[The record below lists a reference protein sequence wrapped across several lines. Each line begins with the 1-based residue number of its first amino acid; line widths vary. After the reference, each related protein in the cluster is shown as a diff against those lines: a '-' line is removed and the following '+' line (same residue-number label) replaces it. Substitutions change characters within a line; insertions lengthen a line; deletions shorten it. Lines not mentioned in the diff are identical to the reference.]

1 MEYAFLDTN
10 VILRYLLRDD
20 ELKAQHCLK
29 LLEKAERRDINLL
42 TTDLVIAE
50 LVWVL
55 ESPVTYNLPGDKIR
69 DLLLPIILLPGLKLP
84 GKKLY
89 RRIFELYVD
98 QEIAF
103 IDAFNAIHMQK
114 QGLSQIYS
122 YDSDFDRVA
131 GISRVEPLRAI
142 LEIDKQL

>member
-20 ELKAQHCLK
+20 EIKAQRCLE
-29 LLEKAERRDINLL
+29 LLERAEKREINLR

-55 ESPVTYNLPGDKIR
+55 ESPTTYSLPRGRVR
-69 DLLLPIILLPGLKLP
+69 DLLLPVILLPGLKLP

-89 RRIFELYVD
+89 RRMFELYVD
-98 QEIAF
+98 QNIDF
-103 IDAFNAIHMQK
+103 IDAYNATHMEK
-114 QGLSQIYS
+114 RGLSQIYS
-122 YDSDFDRVA
+122 YDSDFDKIA
-131 GISRVEPLRAI
+131 GVRRVEP
-142 LEIDKQL
+142 

>member
-10 VILRYLLRDD
+10 VVLRYLLRDG
-20 ELKAQHCLK
+20 EIKAQRCLE
-29 LLEKAERRDINLL
+29 LLEKAEKREINLR

-55 ESPVTYNLPGDKIR
+55 ESPVTYNLPRDRIR

-89 RRIFELYVD
+89 RRIFELYID
-98 QEIAF
+98 QGIDF
-103 IDAFNAIHMQK
+103 IDAYNAAHMGRR
-114 QGLSQIYS
+114 GLTQIYS
-122 YDSDFDRVA
+122 YDSDFNSIA
-131 GISRVEPLRAI
+131 GISRVGPE
-142 LEIDKQL
+142 EIGWESDTQ

>member
-20 ELKAQHCLK
+20 EIRAQRCLE
-29 LLEKAERRDINLL
+29 LLEKAEKREINLR

-55 ESPVTYNLPGDKIR
+55 GSPATYSLPRDRIR
-69 DLLLPIILLPGLKLP
+69 DLLLPVILLPGLKLP

-98 QEIAF
+98 QNIDF
-103 IDAFNAIHMQK
+103 IDAYNAAHMEK
-114 QGLSQIYS
+114 RGLSQIYS
-122 YDSDFDRVA
+122 YDSDFDRIA
-131 GISRVEPLRAI
+131 GVRRVEP
-142 LEIDKQL
+142 